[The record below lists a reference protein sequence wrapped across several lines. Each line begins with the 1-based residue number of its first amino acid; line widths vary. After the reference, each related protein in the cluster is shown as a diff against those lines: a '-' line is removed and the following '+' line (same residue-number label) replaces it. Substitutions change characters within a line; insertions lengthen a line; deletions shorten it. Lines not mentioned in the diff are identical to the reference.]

1 MTTVGEQSGSRPPL
15 SEAKR
20 ALLEQRLRRA
30 AARERPGISR
40 RPPGQ
45 PPPLSYAQE
54 RLWFMEQFAPGN
66 GAYGSTLLLRLGPD
80 ADLDAF
86 AVALTT
92 VAARHESLR
101 MRFPPTADG
110 RPQVVVEPPAPVP
123 LPIQGAAD
131 EPAATALVF
140 ELVQRPFDLAAG
152 PLLRADAIRVAGDD
166 ALADV
171 LVLVDMHHVVTDGWS
186 NEVLL
191 VELNAIYRA
200 ARRGGTAELADP
212 VPYGDFAAWQRAQVE
227 APAGRQH
234 LDYWLRRLAGAPAL
248 ELPTDSPRPPAQT
261 FAGTDHE
268 FYLNA
273 ELVAGLTELARAHRA
288 TLFMVLLAGY
298 QVVLSLYGGSTDF
311 TVGSPVAG
319 RAHPDLDGAV
329 GMFINMLPLRADLAG
344 DPTVAELVDAARDE
358 VLNALSHSEVPFERV
373 ITELG
378 VVRDTSRPALFQAVL
393 VMQNYLRDRAA
404 DAEPE
409 LPWQPVHAPATRFEL
424 ELQAVPVPGDQVYC
438 RLVYNTALF
447 EAGTVTRLAGA
458 LRAVLA
464 GMVAAPQARVSELD
478 PLDSAAH
485 AELARWNDTAAAL
498 PDTTLP
504 QLLAEQARRTPSAV
518 AVVAGRTRL
527 TYRELDRAANRVA
540 ARLHRAGIARGA
552 VVAVCAQRSVELVTG
567 LLGILKAG
575 AAYLPLDPD
584 YPAERLG
591 YMLADA
597 GAAALLAR
605 RALADPLPTGD
616 TPVLLLD
623 DAATWAGEPDT
634 DSGLVAGP
642 DDPTYLIY
650 TSGSTGRPK
659 GVLNAHRGVV
669 NRLNWMQDEFR
680 LGPDDVVLQKT
691 PVGFDVSVWEF
702 FWPLLTGAR
711 LVLAEPGGHRDPAYL
726 REVIARHGV
735 TTIHFVPSMLAAFL
749 ADAEAAGDPGAGCA
763 SLRRVVCSGEEL
775 PVEVARRCL
784 AALPSAELHNLY
796 GPTEA
801 AIDVTAWRCSA
812 DDLRGRSRVPI
823 GRPITNVR
831 IHLLDPHGRELPV
844 GAVGELH
851 IGGVQV
857 ALGYHRRPELT
868 AQRFVRDPWGPPGA
882 RLYATGDLARRRA
895 DGTVEFLGRMDGQVK
910 LRGLRIELGE
920 IEVALREQPGVRE
933 AAVAVRE
940 PMPGDKRIVAY
951 LVGAA
956 DPAALRRA
964 LGRRLPDY
972 MVPAAFVPLD
982 ALPLSANGKL
992 DRAALP
998 MPAPVAAPAG
1008 GSAPETD
1015 AEREIAAIWC
1025 AVLGLD
1031 RVGADDD
1038 FFALGGHSLLATQVV
1053 ARIRPLTEGTGRRV
1067 GVLDLFQHPTVRGL
1081 AALVEDPAAAAQP
1094 RRLLYELTTP
1104 VPAAERVR
1112 SYICVPY
1119 GGGSA
1124 VVYQP
1129 VADALPAGHSL
1140 WSVAIP
1146 GHDVGLDE
1154 DPMPFAELARRCADE
1169 VLSRVDGPLVLYG
1182 HCGVGGALVIEL
1194 ARLLEQAGRE
1204 IERVYAGA
1212 VFPFAKPR
1220 GRLGRLQEWLEDR
1233 GSNRL
1238 QANWLRSMGV
1248 DMSGVDSVQADR
1260 IISNMRRD
1268 SKDAEEHFTELLAT
1282 SPARLRAPIVSVVG
1296 ERDPITDYY
1305 QERFREWRFLT
1316 DTAALVVLAEAGHF
1330 FLRYRAEDLVDV
1342 LTRTVDELS
1351 ERPAASAGRWWPG
1364 GVSRAGAGTGDG
1376 PPAEASPRRFAA
1388 VSAGQLVSLAG
1399 STLTGWAI
1407 PVWIYTTTGSL
1418 TTFGLTGVATILP
1431 ILVATPLA
1439 GAVADRYDRRRVI
1452 LASSCAAAAVV
1463 LGFALLLLSGDP
1475 PLWAVLVVV
1484 WLLSFA
1490 STFQRIAYTAA
1501 IPQLVPK
1508 RYLGHANGIAQL
1520 VNGVALLFVP
1530 LLAAGLYGAIGLRG
1544 ILLVDVAS
1552 YAVAIAVLLA
1562 LRFPDLMGHR
1572 RKETFGEQLLGGAR
1586 LSWGTP
1592 AFRAMLVFYGVSNLL
1607 YAVPVLLVPPLV
1619 LGFAGVAEVGQ
1630 VALGE
1635 SLGVLI
1641 GGLAMTVWGGPV
1653 RRRMVA
1659 NVLAIAAS
1667 GAFVALT
1674 GSRASLPVVFAGV
1687 FGTAVSLSL
1696 ANGIYLT
1703 VVQTKVPQRFHGRVI
1718 AVNQTLTWSTLPIGF
1733 LLLVP
1738 ASGRLEPLLAPDG
1751 ALADTVGRVIGTGT
1765 GRGLGFA
1772 YVLCGLGMLVNALVA
1787 LRVRRLAR
1795 LDAELPDA
1803 PADDLVGLQALAA
1816 REGSR
1821 RSPQPIPE
1829 PTTAGAGRV

>member
-1 MTTVGEQSGSRPPL
+1 
-15 SEAKR
+15 
-20 ALLEQRLRRA
+20 
-30 AARERPGISR
+30 
-40 RPPGQ
+40 
-45 PPPLSYAQE
+45 
-54 RLWFMEQFAPGN
+54 
-66 GAYGSTLLLRLGPD
+66 
-80 ADLDAF
+80 
-86 AVALTT
+86 
-92 VAARHESLR
+92 
-101 MRFPPTADG
+101 
-110 RPQVVVEPPAPVP
+110 
-123 LPIQGAAD
+123 
-131 EPAATALVF
+131 
-140 ELVQRPFDLAAG
+140 
-152 PLLRADAIRVAGDD
+152 
-166 ALADV
+166 
-171 LVLVDMHHVVTDGWS
+171 
-186 NEVLL
+186 
-191 VELNAIYRA
+191 
-200 ARRGGTAELADP
+200 
-212 VPYGDFAAWQRAQVE
+212 
-227 APAGRQH
+227 
-234 LDYWLRRLAGAPAL
+234 
-248 ELPTDSPRPPAQT
+248 
-261 FAGTDHE
+261 
-268 FYLNA
+268 
-273 ELVAGLTELARAHRA
+273 
-288 TLFMVLLAGY
+288 
-298 QVVLSLYGGSTDF
+298 
-311 TVGSPVAG
+311 
-319 RAHPDLDGAV
+319 
-329 GMFINMLPLRADLAG
+329 
-344 DPTVAELVDAARDE
+344 
-358 VLNALSHSEVPFERV
+358 
-373 ITELG
+373 
-378 VVRDTSRPALFQAVL
+378 
-393 VMQNYLRDRAA
+393 
-404 DAEPE
+404 
-409 LPWQPVHAPATRFEL
+409 
-424 ELQAVPVPGDQVYC
+424 
-438 RLVYNTALF
+438 
-447 EAGTVTRLAGA
+447 
-458 LRAVLA
+458 
-464 GMVAAPQARVSELD
+464 
-478 PLDSAAH
+478 
-485 AELARWNDTAAAL
+485 
-498 PDTTLP
+498 
-504 QLLAEQARRTPSAV
+504 
-518 AVVAGRTRL
+518 
-527 TYRELDRAANRVA
+527 VA
-540 ARLHRAGIARGA
+540 ARLRRDGVGPGA
-552 VVAVCAQRSVELVTG
+552 VVAVCAQRSAELVIG
-567 LLGILKAG
+567 LLGVLKAG

-591 YMLADA
+591 YLLADS
-597 GAAALLAR
+597 GAATLLAQR
-605 RALADPLPTGD
+605 PLADRLPAGD
-616 TPVLLLD
+616 ATVLLLD
-623 DAATWAGEPDT
+623 DPATWADEPDA
-634 DSGLVAGP
+634 DPGPVATP
-642 DDPTYLIY
+642 DDPAYLIY

-669 NRLNWMQDEFR
+669 NRLTWMQDEFG
-680 LGPDDVVLQKT
+680 LGPEDVVLQKT

-711 LVLAEPGGHRDPAYL
+711 LALAKPGGHRDPAYL
-726 REVIARHGV
+726 REVIERHGV
-735 TTIHFVPSMLAAFL
+735 TTVHFVPSMLGAFL
-749 ADAEAAGDPGAGCA
+749 ADADAAGDPGAGCA

-784 AALPSAELHNLY
+784 AALPGAELHNLY

-801 AIDVTAWRCSA
+801 AIDVTAWRCSEDA
-812 DDLRGRSRVPI
+812 LRGRSRVPI

-831 IHLLDPHGRELPV
+831 IHVLDPAGRELPV

-857 ALGYHRRPELT
+857 ALGYHRRPALT
-868 AQRFVRDPWGPPGA
+868 AQRFLPDPWGPPGA
-882 RLYATGDLARRRA
+882 RLYATGDSARRRA
-895 DGTVEFLGRMDGQVK
+895 DGAVEFLGRMDGQVK

-920 IEVALREQPGVRE
+920 IEVALREQPGVQE
-933 AAVAVRE
+933 AAVAVSE
-940 PMPGDKRIVAY
+940 PTPGDKRIVAY

-956 DPAALRRA
+956 DPAALRPA

-972 MVPAAFVPLD
+972 MVPSAFVPLD
-982 ALPLSANGKL
+982 SLPLSANGKL

-998 MPAPVAAPAG
+998 MPAPVAAPVG
-1008 GSAPETD
+1008 GAAPETD
-1015 AEREIAAIWC
+1015 AEREIAAIWR

-1031 RVGADDD
+1031 LVGADDD

-1053 ARIRPLTEGTGRRV
+1053 ARMRPLTEGTGRRV

-1081 AALVEDPAAAAQP
+1081 AALVEEPAAAGP
-1094 RRLLYELTTP
+1094 RRLLYELTPP

-1112 SYICVPY
+1112 SYVCVPY

-1129 VADALPAGHSL
+1129 VADALPRGHSL

-1154 DPMPFAELARRCADE
+1154 DPMPFAALARRCADE
-1169 VLSRVDGPLVLYG
+1169 VLARVDGPLVLYG

-1220 GRLGRLQEWLEDR
+1220 GRLSRLNEWLEDR

-1238 QANWLRSMGV
+1238 QANWLKSMGV
-1248 DMSGVDSVQADR
+1248 DMSGVDAVQADR

-1268 SKDAEEHFTELLAT
+1268 GKDAEEHFTELLAT
-1282 SPARLRAPIVSVVG
+1282 APARLRAPIVSVVG

-1316 DTAALVVLAEAGHF
+1316 DAAALVVLAEAGHF
-1330 FLRYRAEDLVDV
+1330 FLRYRADDLVDV

-1351 ERPAASAGRWWPG
+1351 ERPAASAGRWWLG
-1364 GVSRAGAGTGDG
+1364 GVSRAGAGPDG
-1376 PPAEASPRRFAA
+1376 RDDGVPAEASPRRFAA

-1452 LASSCAAAAVV
+1452 VVSSWGAAAVV

-1475 PLWAVLVVV
+1475 PLGAVLGVV

-1530 LLAAGLYGAIGLRG
+1530 LLAAGLYSAIGLRG
-1544 ILLVDVAS
+1544 ILLVDLAS
-1552 YAVAIAVLLA
+1552 YTVAIGVLMA

-1586 LSWGTP
+1586 LTWSTP
-1592 AFRAMLVFYGVSNLL
+1592 AFRAMLVFYAVTNLL
-1607 YAVPVLLVPPLV
+1607 YALPVLLVPPLV
-1619 LGFAGVAEVGQ
+1619 LSFAGIAGVGQ

-1635 SLGVLI
+1635 SLGVLV

-1659 NVLAIAAS
+1659 NILAVAAS
-1667 GAFVALT
+1667 GVFVALT
-1674 GSRASLPVVFAGV
+1674 GSRASVPVVFAGV
-1687 FGTAVSLSL
+1687 FGTAVSLAL

-1718 AVNQTLTWSTLPIGF
+1718 ALNQTLTWSTLPIGF

-1738 ASGRLEPLLAPDG
+1738 ASGRLEPLLAPGG
-1751 ALADTVGRVIGTGT
+1751 ALAGTAGRVIGTGT
-1765 GRGLGFA
+1765 GRGLGLA
-1772 YVLCGLGMLVNALVA
+1772 YVLCGLGMLVIALIA

-1803 PADDLVGLQALAA
+1803 PADDLVGLEALAA
-1816 REGSR
+1816 REGTPPGAAEGADVR
-1821 RSPQPIPE
+1821 PRT
-1829 PTTAGAGRV
+1829 PTERQLAAAWATALDLPAADIGRHDSFFDIGGGSWSALRMVSSLDGLLSLDDLVRTPVLSELAAAVDRAGGKPRT

>member
-1 MTTVGEQSGSRPPL
+1 VTTVGEQSESRPPL

-30 AARERPGISR
+30 AARDRPGIPR
-40 RPPGQ
+40 RPPGE

-66 GAYGSTLLLRLGPD
+66 GAYGSTLQLRLGPD

-86 AVALTT
+86 AVALAT
-92 VAARHESLR
+92 VAGRHESLR

-123 LPIQGAAD
+123 LPVHDAAD
-131 EPAATALVF
+131 EPAAAALVA
-140 ELVQRPFDLAAG
+140 ELVRRPFDLAAG
-152 PLLRADAIRVAGDD
+152 PLLRSDAVRVAGG
-166 ALADV
+166 ADV
-171 LVLVDMHHVVTDGWS
+171 LVVVDMHHVVTDGWS

-191 VELNAIYRA
+191 VELNAVYRA
-200 ARRGGTAELADP
+200 VRRGDQAELADP
-212 VPYGDFAAWQRAQVE
+212 VQYGDFAAWQRAQVE
-227 APAGRQH
+227 APAARPH
-234 LDYWLRRLAGAPAL
+234 LDHWVRRLAGVPAL
-248 ELPTDSPRPPAQT
+248 ELPTDEPRPPTQT
-261 FAGTDHE
+261 FAGADHE
-268 FYLNA
+268 FYLDA

-288 TLFMVLLAGY
+288 TLFMALLAGY

-311 TVGSPVAG
+311 AVGSPVAG

-344 DPTVAELVDAARDE
+344 DPTVARLVGAARDE
-358 VLNALSHSEVPFERV
+358 VLDALSHSEVPFERV

-393 VMQNYLRDRAA
+393 VMQNYLRDRAG

-409 LPWQPVHAPATRFEL
+409 LPWQPVHAAATRFEL
-424 ELQAVPVPGDQVYC
+424 ELQAVPVPEGRVYC

-447 EAGTVTRLAGA
+447 EAGTVARLADA
-458 LRAVLA
+458 WRAVLA
-464 GMVAAPQARVSELD
+464 AMVAAPQARVSELD
-478 PLDSAAH
+478 PLDGAAR
-485 AELARWNDTAAAL
+485 AELARWNDTAAPL

-504 QLLAEQARRTPSAV
+504 ELLAGQARRSPEAIAV
-518 AVVAGRTRL
+518 IDGRTRL
-527 TYRELDRAANRVA
+527 TYRELDHAANRVA
-540 ARLHRAGIARGA
+540 ARLRRDGVGPGS

-567 LLGILKAG
+567 LLGVLKAG
-575 AAYLPLDPD
+575 ASYLPLDPD

-597 GAAALLAR
+597 GAAALLAQR
-605 RALADPLPTGD
+605 PLADRLPAGD
-616 TPVLLLD
+616 ARVLLLED
-623 DAATWAGEPDT
+623 PASWAGEPDT
-634 DSGLVAGP
+634 DPGPVAGP
-642 DDPTYLIY
+642 DDPAYLIY

-659 GVLNAHRGVV
+659 GVINAHRGVV
-669 NRLNWMQDEFR
+669 NRLNWMQGEFG

-691 PVGFDVSVWEF
+691 PAGFDVSVWEF
-702 FWPLLTGAR
+702 FWPLLAGAR

-749 ADAEAAGDPGAGCA
+749 ADADAAGDPGAGCA

-784 AALPSAELHNLY
+784 AALPGAELHNLY

-801 AIDVTAWRCSA
+801 AIDVTAWRCSGDA
-812 DDLRGRSRVPI
+812 LEGRSRVPI

-831 IHLLDPHGRELPV
+831 IHVLDPHGRQLPV

-868 AQRFVRDPWGPPGA
+868 AQRFPRDPWGPPGA

-895 DGTVEFLGRMDGQVK
+895 DGVVDFLGRMDGQVK

-940 PMPGDKRIVAY
+940 PTQGDKRIVAY

-956 DPAALRRA
+956 DPAVLRRA

-972 MVPAAFVPLD
+972 MVPAAFMPLD

-1008 GSAPETD
+1008 GAEPDTE
-1015 AEREIAAIWC
+1015 AEREIAAIWR

-1053 ARIRPLTEGTGRRV
+1053 ARMRPLTEGTGRRV
-1067 GVLDLFQHPTVRGL
+1067 GVLDLFQHATVRGL
-1081 AALVEDPAAAAQP
+1081 AALVEDPAAVAEP
-1094 RRLLYELTTP
+1094 RRLLHELTAP

-1112 SYICVPY
+1112 SYVCVPY

-1154 DPMPFAELARRCADE
+1154 DPVPFAELARRCADE

-1220 GRLGRLQEWLEDR
+1220 GRLSRLHGWLEDR

-1238 QANWLRSMGV
+1238 QANWLKSMGV
-1248 DMSGVDSVQADR
+1248 DMSGVDTLQADR

-1282 SPARLRAPIVSVVG
+1282 APARLRAPIVSVVG

-1330 FLRYRAEDLVDV
+1330 FVRYRAEDLVDI
-1342 LTRTVDELS
+1342 LTRTVEEL
-1351 ERPAASAGRWWPG
+1351 PAASAGRWWLE
-1364 GVSRAGAGTGDG
+1364 GVSRAGAGPDDG
-1376 PPAEASPRRFAA
+1376 APAEASPRRFAA
-1388 VSAGQLVSLAG
+1388 VSAGQLISLAG

-1407 PVWIYTTTGSL
+1407 PVWIYLTTGSL
-1418 TTFGLTGVATILP
+1418 ATFGLTGVATIVP

-1452 LASSCAAAAVV
+1452 LASSWAAAAVV
-1463 LGFALLLLSGDP
+1463 LGLALLLLSGDP
-1475 PLWAVLVVV
+1475 PLWAVLSVV

-1544 ILLVDVAS
+1544 ILVVDLAS
-1552 YAVAIAVLLA
+1552 YVLAIAVLLA
-1562 LRFPDLMGHR
+1562 VRFPELMGHR
-1572 RKETFGEQLLGGAR
+1572 RKETFGQQLLGGFR

-1630 VALGE
+1630 VALAEG
-1635 SLGVLI
+1635 LGVLV
-1641 GGLAMTVWGGPV
+1641 GGLAMTVWGGPA

-1659 NVLAIAAS
+1659 NILAVAAS

-1718 AVNQTLTWSTLPIGF
+1718 ALNQTLTWSTLPIGF
-1733 LLLVP
+1733 ALLVP

-1751 ALADTVGRVIGTGT
+1751 ALAGTVGRVIGTGT

-1795 LDAELPDA
+1795 LDTELPDA

-1816 REGSR
+1816 RAGTRPSQE
-1821 RSPQPIPE
+1821 PTPEPIPE
-1829 PTTAGAGRV
+1829 PTTTVAGRA